1 MSKVK
6 VKTVMGATAVVL
18 IFLVIIVAFLFY
30 AFPESMASS
39 LGLGPYGSD
48 RILTVSCLM
57 AIFVLLLGW
66 IAEKLFDISGKSGL
80 YVQWGKNKQQQLS
93 KQASMLGFDD
103 EQREVAIDTKIV
115 QAHLRLRYGRFW
127 RRKVKLLLVQGQ
139 DAEIERAAPGLKQE
153 GWQENEGVVLF
164 YGGAPEQNLPEEY
177 LTSLQVVNPMRPLDG
192 CILVFDLQ
200 SLPTQIERD
209 NVLRRHQ
216 QLYASLGWRIPVWLW
231 LIEKQL
237 WAEESHSISPIGA
250 IFQSGTTPEHAIAD
264 LTDLTTS
271 LRETGMVAL
280 LQSPQQDWLLRV
292 SELLQKQLQSQLSA
306 LLQQIMKG
314 HTALQVQGVILSTEQ
329 VFSYRQSNTLG
340 DSPTWKTFFHTP
352 SGLKAKKL
360 GWNARQATQI
370 TLFALLLCWCA
381 GAITSLTVNQIHI
394 RHAQETARI
403 AADKQAPLGE
413 RLKNQYAL
421 QEYMARLQ
429 YREIH
434 GAPWYTRFGL
444 NQDSQT
450 LTRLWPLYT
459 QNHQALIKTA
469 TMETLKTQFATYIA
483 LPPAS
488 SEREQNTQLAYNA
501 LKLYLMLAST
511 EHVDTTWLTQNLL
524 TIWPEREGISKSEWQ
539 HLAPLL
545 FQFWADNL
553 PKHTELALKP
563 DMTLVNTTRKILLK
577 QIGQQNAEAG
587 LYQDVLK
594 QVASNW
600 PDLTLME
607 LVGDTDAQLLFST
620 DEIVPG
626 VFTRQAWEE
635 QVKATIDDVVNKRRN
650 EIDWVLTDKT
660 QTVDNEVSPEALK
673 ARLTERYFV
682 DFGNSWLNMIN
693 SIQWH
698 QANSLSDVIAQL
710 NVLADVRQSP
720 LVALMNTLAWQG
732 QTGQKTDAIADNLV
746 DSAVKLLDKKK
757 QVKQFI
763 EQNQAPKGPLD
774 DVFGPILEMMEG
786 KDGTG
791 KNGNLSFQSWLARVT
806 QVRLKLQQVSNA
818 SDPQAMAKMLAQTVF
833 QGKTIDLT
841 DTLDYSNLVAASL
854 GQEWNSFGQSLFVQP
869 LEQAWRQILA
879 PASDNLNTRW
889 QTTIVTQWNKAFAG
903 RYPFKA
909 TGSDASL
916 PLLAQFLRSDSG
928 RIDQFIKTN
937 LGGIVHKEGNRWV
950 VDPSMSQGL
959 TINPE
964 FLKAINQLADI
975 SDIVFAQGDANI
987 HFELM
992 ARPAKGVAQVQLIL
1006 DGQKLDYF
1014 NQMESWKSFIWP
1026 GESYYPGVTLNWQS
1040 VRSGMQIYAQYQG
1053 NWGLL
1058 RLLQQAEVTPL
1069 DSSRYQLEWRTKEG
1083 ETLRFILRSEL
1094 DSGPLALLKL
1104 QQFRL
1109 PEKIFLDTSKGV
1121 DELMDTF

>member
-6 VKTVMGATAVVL
+6 VSTLMGATAVVL
-18 IFLVIIVAFLFY
+18 IFLVIMVAFLFY
-30 AFPESMASS
+30 AFPEPMASS
-39 LGLGPYGSD
+39 LGLGPYEGD
-48 RILTVSCLM
+48 RILTVSCLV
-57 AIFVLLLGW
+57 AVFVLLLGW
-66 IAEKLFDISGKSGL
+66 VTEKLFDISGKSGL
-80 YVQWGKNKQQQLS
+80 YVQWGKNKQQHLS
-93 KQASMLGFDD
+93 QSASLTAFGD
-103 EQREVAIDTKIV
+103 EQGETLINAKALQV
-115 QAHLRLRYGRFW
+115 QLQLRYGRFW

-139 DAEIERAAPGLKQE
+139 DDEIEQVTPGLKHE
-153 GWQENEGVVLF
+153 GWQENDGVVLI
-164 YGGAPEQNLPEEY
+164 YGGAPEQQLSEEY
-177 LTSLQVVNPMRPLDG
+177 LASVQAVSPRCPLDG

-200 SLPTQIERD
+200 SLPTQAERE
-209 NVLRRHQ
+209 NVLRQHQ
-216 QLYASLGWRIPVWLW
+216 QLYSSLGWRLPVWLW
-231 LIEKQL
+231 LIEKPL
-237 WAEESHSISPIGA
+237 WAEESGALLPIGA
-250 IFQSGTTPEHAIAD
+250 VFPSGATPEQAIAD
-264 LTDLTTS
+264 LTALTIP
-271 LRETGMVAL
+271 LREVGMATL
-280 LQSPQQDWLLRV
+280 LTSPQQSWLLRV
-292 SELLQKQLQSQLSA
+292 SIGLQEQLHTQLGSLLQH
-306 LLQQIMKG
+306 IMKG
-314 HTALQVQGVILSTEQ
+314 HASLRLQGLIVSAEQ
-329 VFSYRQSNTLG
+329 VFTQRQTHALG
-340 DSPTWKTFFHTP
+340 ASPVWQTFFTITT
-352 SGLKAKKL
+352 GEKAKKI
-360 GWNARQATQI
+360 GWNVRQGARVAF
-370 TLFALLLCWCA
+370 LSLLLFWCA
-381 GAITSLTVNQIHI
+381 GAITSLVVNQTSI
-394 RHAQETARI
+394 RDAEETARI
-403 AADKQAPLGE
+403 AADKQVPLGE

-421 QEYMARLQ
+421 QEAIARLQ
-429 YREIH
+429 YRQTH

-444 NQDSQT
+444 NQDSPA
-450 LTRLWPLYT
+450 LAMLWPLYA
-459 QNHQALIKTA
+459 QNHQALIKSA
-469 TMETLKTQFATYIA
+469 TIDELKKQLAAYVA

-488 SEREQNTQLAYNA
+488 SAREQSTQQAYNA
-501 LKLYLMLAST
+501 LKLYLMLSSAD
-511 EHVDTTWLTQNLL
+511 HIDTTWIAHNFL
-524 TIWPEREGISKSEWQ
+524 TIWPERSGVPKGEWQ
-539 HLAPLL
+539 HFSPPL
-545 FQFWADNL
+545 FHFWADNL
-553 PKHTELALKP
+553 PKQNSLALKP
-563 DMTLVNTTRKILLK
+563 DMTLVNTARKILLK
-577 QIGQQNAEAG
+577 QIGQQNAESG
-587 LYQDVLK
+587 LYQEVLK

-600 PDLTLME
+600 PDLTLMDM
-607 LVGDTDAQLLFST
+607 VGDTDAQLLFST
-620 DEIVPG
+620 EEVVPG
-626 VFTRQAWEE
+626 MFTRQAWEE
-635 QVKATIDDVVNKRRN
+635 QVKAAIDDVVDKRRN

-660 QTVDNEVSPEALK
+660 QTLDNEIAPEALK

-698 QANSLSDVIAQL
+698 QADSLSEVIAQL

-732 QTGQKTDAIADNLV
+732 KTGQKTDALADNIV

-774 DVFGPILEMMEG
+774 DVFGPVLEMMEG

-854 GQEWNSFGQSLFVQP
+854 GQEWSSFGQSLFVQP
-869 LEQAWRQILA
+869 LEQAWRQILS
-879 PASDNLNTRW
+879 PAADNLNTRW
-889 QTTIVTQWNKAFAG
+889 QTTIVAQWNKAFAG

-964 FLKAINQLADI
+964 FLNAINQLADI
-975 SDIVFAQGDANI
+975 ADIVFAQGDANI
-987 HFELM
+987 RFELM
-992 ARPAKGVAQVQLIL
+992 ARPSKGVAQVQLIV

-1040 VRSGMQIYAQYQG
+1040 VRSGMQIYANYQG
-1053 NWGLL
+1053 NWGLM
-1058 RLLQQAEVTPL
+1058 RLLEQAEVTPL
-1069 DSSRYQLEWRTKEG
+1069 DSSRYQLVWRTKDG

-1109 PEKIFLDTSKGV
+1109 PENIFLNSPDGV
-1121 DELMDTF
+1121 NELIDSQ

>member
-6 VKTVMGATAVVL
+6 VKTLMGATAVVL
-18 IFLVIIVAFLFY
+18 IFLIIIVAFLFY

-39 LGLGPYGSD
+39 LGLGPYEGD
-48 RILTVSCLM
+48 RILTVSCLV
-57 AIFVLLLGW
+57 AVFVLLLGW
-66 IAEKLFDISGKSGL
+66 ITEKLFTLSGKSGL

-93 KQASMLGFDD
+93 KNASVIGFDD
-103 EQREVAIDTKIV
+103 EQGEAVIDANVI
-115 QAHLRLRYGRFW
+115 QDHLRLRYGRFW

-139 DAEIERAAPGLKQE
+139 DAEIEFAIPGLKQE
-153 GWQENEGVVLF
+153 GWQEQDGVVLF
-164 YGGAPEQNLPEEY
+164 YGGAPEQILPEEY
-177 LTSLQVVNPMRPLDG
+177 LSSIQAVSPTRPLDG
-192 CILVFDLQ
+192 CVLVFDLP
-200 SLPTQIERD
+200 SLPTQVEQD

-216 QLYASLGWRIPVWLW
+216 QLSSSLGWRVPVWLW
-231 LIEKQL
+231 LIEKPL
-237 WAEESHSISPIGA
+237 WTEESGISSPIGVV
-250 IFQSGTTPEHAIAD
+250 FQSRATPEQAIAD
-264 LTDLTTS
+264 LTDLATP
-271 LRETGMVAL
+271 LREAGMAVL
-280 LQSPQQDWLLRV
+280 LQSPQQSWLLRV
-292 SELLQKQLQSQLSA
+292 SEQLQKQLQSQLGA
-306 LLQQIMKG
+306 LLQHIMAG
-314 HTALQVQGVILSTEQ
+314 HASLQVQGVILSAEQ
-329 VFSYRQSNTLG
+329 RFPHRQRNALG
-340 DSPTWKTFFHTP
+340 SSAVWQTFFNTP
-352 SGLKAKKL
+352 SVLKAKKL
-360 GWNARQATQI
+360 GWNARQAAQV
-370 TLFALLLCWCA
+370 TLLTLLLLWCT
-381 GAITSLTVNQIHI
+381 GAITSFIVNQTAI
-394 RHAQETARI
+394 RHAEETARI
-403 AADKQAPLGE
+403 AADKQVPLGE
-413 RLKNQYAL
+413 RLKNQYVL
-421 QEYMARLQ
+421 QEDIARLQ
-429 YREIH
+429 YRQTH
-434 GAPWYTRFGL
+434 GAPWYARFGL

-450 LTRLWPLYT
+450 LTMLWPLYT
-459 QNHQALIKTA
+459 QNHQALMKAA
-469 TMETLKTQFATYIA
+469 TMDELKTQLAAYVA

-488 SEREQNTQLAYNA
+488 SAREQNTQQAYNA

-511 EHVDTTWLTQNLL
+511 DHVDSAWLTQNLL
-524 TIWPEREGISKSEWQ
+524 MIWPERSGVAKGEWQ
-539 HLAPLL
+539 HLAPPL

-553 PKHTELALKP
+553 PKHPELSLKP

-587 LYQDVLK
+587 LYQEVLK

-600 PDLTLME
+600 PDLTLMDM
-607 LVGDTDAQLLFST
+607 VGDTDAQLLFST

-635 QVKATIDDVVNKRRN
+635 QVKAAIDEVVNKRRN

-698 QANSLSDVIAQL
+698 QADSLSEVIAQL

-732 QTGQKTDAIADNLV
+732 KTGQKTEALADNIV

-879 PASDNLNTRW
+879 PAADNLNTRW
-889 QTTIVTQWNKAFAG
+889 QTTLVAQWNKAFAG
-903 RYPFKA
+903 RYPFNA

-987 HFELM
+987 RFELM
-992 ARPAKGVAQVQLIL
+992 ARPSKGVAQVQLVL

-1014 NQMESWKSFIWP
+1014 NQMESWQSFVWP

-1040 VRSGMQIYAQYQG
+1040 VRSGMQIYANYQG
-1053 NWGLL
+1053 NWGLM
-1058 RLLQQAEVTPL
+1058 RLLEQAEVTQL
-1069 DSSRYQLEWRTKEG
+1069 DSSRYQLVWRTKEG

-1104 QQFRL
+1104 QQLRL
-1109 PEKIFLDTSKGV
+1109 PNNIFLNTPDIV
-1121 DELMDTF
+1121 DDLVDPR

>member
-18 IFLVIIVAFLFY
+18 IFLVIMVAFLFY

-39 LGLGPYGSD
+39 LGLGPYQGD
-48 RILTVSCLM
+48 RILTVSCLV

-66 IAEKLFDISGKSGL
+66 VTEKLFDISGKSGL
-80 YVQWGKNKQQQLS
+80 YVQWSKNKQQRLS
-93 KQASMLGFDD
+93 QNASVLEFGDD
-103 EQREVAIDTKIV
+103 QSKTVIDAKVV
-115 QAHLRLRYGRFW
+115 QEHLRLRYGRFW

-139 DAEIERAAPGLKQE
+139 DAEIERGIPGLKQE
-153 GWQENEGVVLF
+153 GWQENDGVLLF
-164 YGGAPEQNLPEEY
+164 YGGAPEQNLQQEY
-177 LTSLQVVNPMRPLDG
+177 LASIQSVSPARPLDG
-192 CILVFDLQ
+192 CVLVFDLQ

-209 NVLRRHQ
+209 NVLRHYQR
-216 QLYASLGWRIPVWLW
+216 LYSSLGWRVPVWLW

-237 WAEESHSISPIGA
+237 WKDESHSISPIGA
-250 IFQSGTTPEHAIAD
+250 IFQPGATLERAIAD
-264 LTDLTTS
+264 LTNLTTP
-271 LRETGMVAL
+271 LREVGMSTL
-280 LQSPQQDWLLRV
+280 LQSPQQGWLLRV
-292 SELLQKQLQSQLSA
+292 SELLQKQLQSQLGA
-306 LLQQIMKG
+306 LLQQLMKG
-314 HTALQVQGVILSTEQ
+314 YAALQVQGVILSTEQ
-329 VFSYRQSNTLG
+329 VFSHRQSNTLG
-340 DSPTWKTFFHTP
+340 GSPAWQNFFHSP
-352 SGLKAKKL
+352 SALKAKKL
-360 GWNARQATQI
+360 GWNTRQAIQVTV
-370 TLFALLLCWCA
+370 LSLLLFWCV
-381 GAITSLTVNQIHI
+381 GSITSLTINHTHI

-403 AADKQAPLGE
+403 AANKQISLGE

-429 YREIH
+429 YRQTH

-450 LTRLWPLYT
+450 LTKLWPLYI
-459 QNHQALIKTA
+459 QNHQTLMKEA
-469 TMETLKTQFATYIA
+469 TIDELKTRLSAYVA

-488 SEREQNTQLAYNA
+488 SAREQNTQQAYNA

-511 EHVDTTWLTQNLL
+511 DHVDKAWLTQNLL
-524 TIWPEREGISKSEWQ
+524 TIWPERADIPKSEWQ

-553 PKHTELALKP
+553 LKHAELALKP
-563 DMTLVNTTRKILLK
+563 DMTMVNTTRKILLK

-620 DEIVPG
+620 DEIIPG

-635 QVKATIDDVVNKRRN
+635 QVKATIDEVVNKRRN

-698 QANSLSDVIAQL
+698 QATSLSEVIAQL
-710 NVLADVRQSP
+710 DVLADVRQSP

-763 EQNQAPKGPLD
+763 EQNQTLKGPLD
-774 DVFGPILEMMEG
+774 NVFGPILEMMEG

-869 LEQAWRQILA
+869 LEQAWRQILS
-879 PASDNLNTRW
+879 PAADNLNTRW
-889 QTTIVTQWNKAFAG
+889 QTTIVAQWNKAFAG

-909 TGSDASL
+909 TGSDVSL

-959 TINPE
+959 TINPQ

-1014 NQMESWKSFIWP
+1014 NQMESWQSFIWP

-1040 VRSGMQIYAQYQG
+1040 VRSGMQIYANYQG
-1053 NWGLL
+1053 NWGFM
-1058 RLLQQAEVTPL
+1058 RLLEQAEVTQL

-1094 DSGPLALLKL
+1094 DNGPLALLKL

-1109 PEKIFLDTSKGV
+1109 PEKIFLDTSKGANG
-1121 DELMDTF
+1121 LMDTF

>member
-18 IFLVIIVAFLFY
+18 IFLIIIVAFLFY

-39 LGLGPYGSD
+39 LGLGPYEGD
-48 RILTVSCLM
+48 RILTVSCLV

-66 IAEKLFDISGKSGL
+66 ITEKLFDISGKSGL

-93 KQASMLGFDD
+93 QNASVLEFGD
-103 EQREVAIDTKIV
+103 EQGEAVIDATMV
-115 QAHLRLRYGRFW
+115 QEHLRLRYGRFW

-139 DAEIERAAPGLKQE
+139 DAEIERATPGLKQE

-177 LTSLQVVNPMRPLDG
+177 LASIQAVSPARPLEG
-192 CILVFDLQ
+192 CVLVFDLP

-209 NVLRRHQ
+209 NVLRCHQ
-216 QLYASLGWRIPVWLW
+216 RLYASLGWRVPVWLW
-231 LIEKQL
+231 LIDKQL
-237 WAEESHSISPIGA
+237 WAEESGSISPIGA
-250 IFQSGTTPEHAIAD
+250 IFQSGATPEHAIAD
-264 LTDLTTS
+264 LTRLTTP
-271 LRETGMVAL
+271 LREAGMAAL
-280 LQSPQQDWLLRV
+280 LQSPQQGWLLRV
-292 SELLQKQLQSQLSA
+292 SELLQKQLQSQLGA
-306 LLQQIMKG
+306 LLQHIMKG
-314 HTALQVQGVILSTEQ
+314 PAALQVQGAILSPEQ
-329 VFSYRQSNTLG
+329 RFSHRQLNALG
-340 DSPTWKTFFHTP
+340 SSPVWQTFFNIP
-352 SGLKAKKL
+352 SGLKVKKL
-360 GWNARQATQI
+360 GWNARQAAQVTVLAVL
-370 TLFALLLCWCA
+370 LFWCA
-381 GAITSLTVNQIHI
+381 GAITSFIVNQTSI
-394 RHAQETARI
+394 RHAEETAHI
-403 AADKQAPLGE
+403 AVDKQVPLGE
-413 RLKNQYAL
+413 RLKNQYVL
-421 QEYMARLQ
+421 QEYLARLQ
-429 YREIH
+429 YRQMH

-450 LTRLWPLYT
+450 LAMLWPLYT
-459 QNHQALIKTA
+459 QNHLALIKTA
-469 TMETLKTQFATYIA
+469 TMEELKTQLAAYIA

-488 SEREQNTQLAYNA
+488 SEREQNTQPAYNA

-511 EHVDTTWLTQNLL
+511 DHVDPAWLKQHLL
-524 TIWPEREGISKSEWQ
+524 TIWPERADILKSEWQ
-539 HLAPLL
+539 HLAPSL

-553 PKHTELALKP
+553 PQHPELALKP

-587 LYQDVLK
+587 LYQEVLK

-635 QVKATIDDVVNKRRN
+635 QVKAAIDEVVNKRRN

-698 QANSLSDVIAQL
+698 QADSLSEVIAQL

-732 QTGQKTDAIADNLV
+732 KTGKKTEALADNIV

-774 DVFGPILEMMEG
+774 DVFGPLLEMMEG
-786 KDGTG
+786 KDGIG
-791 KNGNLSFQSWLARVT
+791 RNGNLSFQSWLARVT

-869 LEQAWRQILA
+869 LEQAWRQILS
-879 PASDNLNTRW
+879 PAADNLNTRW
-889 QTTIVTQWNKAFAG
+889 QTTIVAQWNKAFAG

-992 ARPAKGVAQVQLIL
+992 ARPSKGVAQVQLVL
-1006 DGQKLDYF
+1006 DGQKLNYF

-1040 VRSGMQIYAQYQG
+1040 VRSGMQIYANYQG
-1053 NWGLL
+1053 NWGLM
-1058 RLLQQAEVTPL
+1058 RLLEQAEVTQL
-1069 DSSRYQLEWRTKEG
+1069 DSSRYQLVWRTKG
-1083 ETLRFILRSEL
+1083 SETLRFILRSEL
-1094 DSGPLALLKL
+1094 DNGPLALLKL

-1109 PEKIFLDTSKGV
+1109 PEKIFLNTPDAV
-1121 DELMDTF
+1121 NDLIDPL

>member
-6 VKTVMGATAVVL
+6 VKTLMGATTIVL
-18 IFLVIIVAFLFY
+18 IFLIIIVAFLFY
-30 AFPESMASS
+30 AFPESVASS
-39 LGLGPYGSD
+39 LGLGPYEGD
-48 RILTVSCLM
+48 RILTVSCLV
-57 AIFVLLLGW
+57 AVFVLLLGW
-66 IAEKLFDISGKSGL
+66 IIEKLFTISGKSGL

-93 KQASMLGFDD
+93 QNASVLEFGD
-103 EQREVAIDTKIV
+103 EQDEAIIDAKMV
-115 QAHLRLRYGRFW
+115 QEHLRLRYGRFW
-127 RRKVKLLLVQGQ
+127 QRKVKLLLVQGL
-139 DAEIERAAPGLKQE
+139 DAEIDLAIPGLKQE
-153 GWQENEGVVLF
+153 GWQEQDGVVLF
-164 YGGAPEQNLPEEY
+164 YGGAPEQHFTKEH
-177 LTSLQVVNPMRPLDG
+177 LTSIQAVRPRHPLDG
-192 CILVFDLQ
+192 CVLVFDLQ
-200 SLPTQIERD
+200 SLPTQVEQD
-209 NVLRRHQ
+209 NLLRRHQ
-216 QLYASLGWRIPVWLW
+216 QLYSSLGWRVPVWIW
-231 LIEKQL
+231 LIEKPL
-237 WAEESHSISPIGA
+237 WVEENHSILPIGT
-250 IFQSGTTPEHAIAD
+250 IFQSSATPEQAITD
-264 LTDLTTS
+264 LNDLTTP
-271 LRETGMVAL
+271 LREVGMSAL

-292 SELLQKQLQSQLSA
+292 SELLQKQLQSQLGL
-306 LLQQIMKG
+306 LLQHIMKG
-314 HTALQVQGVILSTEQ
+314 HASLQVQGVILSVEQ
-329 VFSYRQSNTLG
+329 RFSHRQLNALG
-340 DSPTWKTFFHTP
+340 LSPVWQTFFN
-352 SGLKAKKL
+352 SSSSQKAQKV
-360 GWNARQATQI
+360 GWNTWQATQI
-370 TLFALLLCWCA
+370 TVIALLLFWCV
-381 GAITSLTVNQIHI
+381 GTITSFIVNQAHI
-394 RHAQETARI
+394 WHAEETANI
-403 AADKQAPLGE
+403 AANKQISLGE
-413 RLKNQYAL
+413 RLNNQYSL
-421 QEYMARLQ
+421 QEDIARLQ
-429 YREIH
+429 YRKIH
-434 GAPWYTRFGL
+434 GAQWYTRFGL
-444 NQDSQT
+444 NQDSQI
-450 LTRLWPLYT
+450 LAKLWPLYT
-459 QNHQALIKTA
+459 QNHQALMKTT
-469 TMETLKTQFATYIA
+469 TMDELKTQLATYIA

-488 SEREQNTQLAYNA
+488 IEREQNTPQAYNA
-501 LKLYLMLAST
+501 LKLYLMLGST
-511 EHVDTTWLTQNLL
+511 DHIDVTWLKQNIL
-524 TIWPEREGISKSEWQ
+524 TIWPERSGVSKGEWQ
-539 HLAPLL
+539 HLAPQL
-545 FQFWADNL
+545 FQFWADNQ
-553 PKHTELALKP
+553 PKHPELALKP
-563 DMTLVNTTRKILLK
+563 DMILVNTTRKILLK

-620 DEIVPG
+620 DEVVPG

-635 QVKATIDDVVNKRRN
+635 QVKTAIDDVVSKRRN

-660 QTVDNEVSPEALK
+660 QTVDKEVSPEALK

-693 SIQWH
+693 SIQWN
-698 QANSLSDVIAQL
+698 QADSLSEVIAQL

-732 QTGQKTDAIADNLV
+732 KTGQKTEVLADNLV

-763 EQNQAPKGPLD
+763 EQNQAPKGLLD
-774 DVFGPILEMMEG
+774 DVFGPILEIMEG

-854 GQEWNSFGQSLFVQP
+854 GQEWNSFGHSLFVQP

-879 PASDNLNTRW
+879 PASDNLNARW
-889 QTTIVTQWNKAFAG
+889 QTTIVSQWNNAFAG
-903 RYPFKA
+903 RYPFNA

-937 LGGIVHKEGNRWV
+937 LGGIVHKEGNRWI

-964 FLKAINQLADI
+964 FIKTINQLADI

-987 HFELM
+987 RFELM
-992 ARPAKGVAQVQLIL
+992 ARPSKGVAQVQLIL

-1040 VRSGMQIYAQYQG
+1040 VRSGMQIYANYQG
-1053 NWGLL
+1053 NWGFM
-1058 RLLQQAEVTPL
+1058 RLLEQAEVTQL
-1069 DSSRYQLEWRTKEG
+1069 DSSRYQLVWRMKEG
-1083 ETLRFILRSEL
+1083 EALRFILRSEL

-1109 PEKIFLDTSKGV
+1109 PNNIFLNTPNAADNFV
-1121 DELMDTF
+1121 APR

>member
-39 LGLGPYGSD
+39 LGLGPYEGD
-48 RILTVSCLM
+48 RILTVSCLV

-66 IAEKLFDISGKSGL
+66 ITEKLFDISGKSGL

-93 KQASMLGFDD
+93 QNGSVLEFGD
-103 EQREVAIDTKIV
+103 EQGEAVIDVNMV
-115 QAHLRLRYGRFW
+115 QEHLRLRYGRFW

-139 DAEIERAAPGLKQE
+139 DAEIERATPGLKQE
-153 GWQENEGVVLF
+153 SWQENEGILLF
-164 YGGAPEQNLPEEY
+164 YGGAPEQNLPDEY
-177 LTSLQVVNPMRPLDG
+177 LAAIQAVSPARPLDG
-192 CILVFDLQ
+192 CVLVFDLP

-209 NVLRRHQ
+209 NVLRCHQ
-216 QLYASLGWRIPVWLW
+216 RLYASLGWRVPVWLW
-231 LIEKQL
+231 LIEKPL
-237 WAEESHSISPIGA
+237 WKEESHSIPPIGA
-250 IFQSGTTPEHAIAD
+250 IFQSGATPEHAIAD
-264 LTDLTTS
+264 LTRLATP
-271 LRETGMVAL
+271 LREVGMSAL
-280 LQSPQQDWLLRV
+280 LQSPQQGWLLRV
-292 SELLQKQLQSQLSA
+292 SELIQKQLQSQLGG
-306 LLQQIMKG
+306 LLQHIMKG
-314 HTALQVQGVILSTEQ
+314 HAALQVQGVILSPEQ
-329 VFSYRQSNTLG
+329 AFSHRQSNALG
-340 DSPTWKTFFHTP
+340 RSPAWQTFFNIP

-360 GWNARQATQI
+360 GWNARQAAQVTV
-370 TLFALLLCWCA
+370 LALLLFWCA
-381 GAITSLTVNQIHI
+381 GTITSFIVNQTSI
-394 RHAQETARI
+394 RHAEETARI
-403 AADKQAPLGE
+403 AADKQLPLGE
-413 RLKNQYAL
+413 RLKNQYEL
-421 QEYMARLQ
+421 QEYLARLQ
-429 YREIH
+429 YRQTH

-450 LTRLWPLYT
+450 LARLWPLYT
-459 QNHQALIKTA
+459 QNHQALMKAA
-469 TMETLKTQFATYIA
+469 TMEALKTQLAAYVA

-488 SEREQNTQLAYNA
+488 SAREQNTQQAYNA

-511 EHVDTTWLTQNLL
+511 DHVDTAWLTQNLL
-524 TIWPEREGISKSEWQ
+524 TIWPERSGVPKAEWQ
-539 HLAPLL
+539 HLAPPL

-553 PKHTELALKP
+553 LKHSELALKP

-587 LYQDVLK
+587 LYQEVLK

-600 PDLTLME
+600 PDLTLMDM
-607 LVGDTDAQLLFST
+607 VGDTDAQLLFST

-635 QVKATIDDVVNKRRN
+635 QVQAAIDEVVNKRRN

-698 QANSLSDVIAQL
+698 QADSLSEVIAQL

-732 QTGQKTDAIADNLV
+732 KTGQKSEAFADNLV

-806 QVRLKLQQVSNA
+806 QVRLKLQQVNNA

-841 DTLDYSNLVAASL
+841 DTLDYSKLVAASL
-854 GQEWNSFGQSLFVQP
+854 GQEWNSFGHSLFVQP
-869 LEQAWRQILA
+869 LEQAWRQILS
-879 PASDNLNTRW
+879 PAADNLNTRW
-889 QTTIVTQWNKAFAG
+889 QTTIVSQWNKAFAG

-964 FLKAINQLADI
+964 FLKAINQLSDI

-987 HFELM
+987 RFELM
-992 ARPAKGVAQVQLIL
+992 ARPSKGVAQVQLIV

-1026 GESYYPGVTLNWQS
+1026 GDSYYPGVTLNWQS
-1040 VRSGMQIYAQYQG
+1040 VRSGMQIYANYQG
-1053 NWGLL
+1053 NWGLM
-1058 RLLQQAEVTPL
+1058 RLLEQAEVTQL
-1069 DSSRYQLEWRTKEG
+1069 DSSRYQLVWRTKEG

-1109 PEKIFLDTSKGV
+1109 PNNIFLNTPDVV
-1121 DELMDTF
+1121 DDLVDPL